1 MNLFTIGSHTPF
13 LRQLAKSWL
22 AGELNVGP
30 VDDPLTRLDTTFYL
44 PTRRAARA
52 FADILTHELG
62 GTALLPSIRT
72 LADASDEELLATR
85 TQGPDQGLDQDQD
98 LDQLA
103 ALPEALEPPN
113 VTTMPGLKRRLILTR
128 LIGTAGKAMGQAKI
142 QAGMTDTRVT
152 DQPIFPQSLGESA
165 YLAKT
170 LGDLI
175 DQVATEESDW
185 QKLLDLVPDDHAAYW
200 QLTLTLLTLV
210 TQSWPAILAEE
221 GVVDPAT
228 RRRLLLD
235 ARTVLISQN
244 KNKGPII
251 AAGSTGSIPAT
262 ARLLAAIAASP
273 RGAVILPGLD
283 LDMSDAAFAGL
294 EEDTPESA
302 SHPQHGLF
310 KLLEKMQASRED
322 CTALGIPAPQRN
334 ALISAAFLP
343 AGATGHW
350 PDLRPTQTSAF
361 DGIALLEAPNEQE
374 ESLALAMAM
383 KASLAE
389 GQSAALITPDRNLA
403 RRVQLDLARFGLTS
417 DDSAGEPLRQT
428 PPARLMLLAAEAW
441 RTGFAAI
448 PLLALLK
455 HPLCALGQSAA
466 ATRADAR
473 LLERLA
479 LRGIALAPGLD
490 ALREVIALRADERD
504 NSDIRRPAL
513 RKHLS
518 KSDDARALALIDRL
532 AAAFAPLAQ
541 LVQEEA
547 PFTDYAHSLFLACE
561 ALAVT
566 DDPAAPSPL
575 YAGPAGEAL
584 AALRTGLQETQSIE
598 LQAPLAEASDL
609 FEALL
614 ADQTVRPQ
622 NLTDPRLAIWGP
634 LEARLQSVDHVLLGG
649 LNEKAWP
656 SLPSAS
662 PFLSRAMMAGM
673 ELDVPERRIGLSAH
687 DVEQAL
693 GQPRVTLTRAMKVDG
708 APTVASRWLQ
718 RLLAFLPEE
727 TGSAMRARASPLL
740 HLAAKWDSPAKVT
753 PRPRPEPR
761 PIAVPTTL
769 SITEVEDLIRDP
781 YTVYARRVLKLE
793 EAPGLGLPPGPAER
807 GTLFHSL
814 FEAMAPH
821 LDSQPAEKWPE
832 LMQVEAGKLIATLD
846 PFPDIQALWARR
858 IARIIPTYLALEADW
873 LDGLTRR
880 VPEQSGRLALAIV
893 GRQAQLTGRADRIDL
908 YDDGTASVLDF
919 KTGSPP
925 SRKKVQAGLAPQL
938 PLGAAMLLAGGFK
951 DVPATPASAARYI
964 RVGGTSKPVDTIAFD
979 DPDQLAELAN
989 DAVSQLQNL
998 WATFFMGAPFAPLV
1012 RPERVGTTGRF
1023 HHLARVKEWRA
1034 ADEEAGGGAIEGWG
1048 GQ

>member
-1 MNLFTIGSHTPF
+1 MTLFTIGSHTPF
-13 LRQLAKSWL
+13 LHQLAKSWL
-22 AGELNVGP
+22 SGELHVGP
-30 VDDPLTRLDTTFYL
+30 VDDPLIRLDTTFYL

-52 FADILTHELG
+52 FADLLTQELG

-72 LADASDEELLATR
+72 LADASDDE
-85 TQGPDQGLDQDQD
+85 
-98 LDQLA
+98 QLA
-103 ALPEALEPPN
+103 APDTLVDGTDPEQLATLPDAFEPPN
-113 VTTMPGLKRRLILTR
+113 LATMPGLKRRLILTR
-128 LIGTAGKAMGQAKI
+128 LIGAAGKAMGQMLVDA
-142 QAGMTDTRVT
+142 RVT
-152 DQPIFPQSLGESA
+152 DQPIFPQSLGEAA
-165 YLAKT
+165 YLAKM

-175 DQVATEESDW
+175 DQVATQESDW

-200 QLTLTLLTLV
+200 QLTLTLLRLV

-235 ARTVLISQN
+235 ARTALISASQN
-244 KNKGPII
+244 QNQNQNQGRNEDQYQKPII

-273 RGAVILPGLD
+273 QGAVVLPGLD
-283 LDMSDAAFAGL
+283 LAMSDAAFASL
-294 EEDTPESA
+294 KADTPESA

-310 KLLEKMQASRED
+310 KLLEKMKASRQD
-322 CTALGIPAPQRN
+322 CVELGAQSPQRT

-343 AGATGHW
+343 AGATGQW
-350 PDLRPTQTSAF
+350 PDMRPEETVAF
-361 DGIALLEAPNEQE
+361 DAITLLEAPNEQE

-389 GQSAALITPDRNLA
+389 GQTAALITPDRNLA
-403 RRVQLDLARFGLTS
+403 RRVQLDLARFGLAS

-428 PPARLMLLAAEAW
+428 PPARLMLLAAETW

-455 HPLCALGQSAA
+455 HPLCALGHSTVT
-466 ATRADAR
+466 TRSTAR

-490 ALREVIALRADERD
+490 ALREVINLRAGERD
-504 NSDIRRPAL
+504 DPTIRKPAL
-513 RKHLS
+513 RKALS
-518 KSDDARALALIDRL
+518 ASDDAKTLALLDQL
-532 AAAFAPLAQ
+532 EAAFAPLGK
-541 LVQEEA
+541 LGEEEI
-547 PFTDYAHSLFLACE
+547 PFADYAHALFLTCE
-561 ALAVT
+561 AIALT
-566 DDPAAPSPL
+566 DKTAASNAL

-584 AALRTGLQETQSIE
+584 ASLRAGLQETQNVG
-598 LQAPLAEASDL
+598 LQAPLAEAPDL

-673 ELDVPERRIGLSAH
+673 ALDVPERRIGLSAH

-693 GQPRVTLTRAMKVDG
+693 GQPRVTLSRAKKVDG

-727 TGSAMRARASPLL
+727 TGTAMRSRAAPLL
-740 HLAAKWDSPAKVT
+740 HLAATWDSPAKVT

-761 PIAVPTTL
+761 PDHVPTTL

-807 GTLFHSL
+807 GTLFHAL
-814 FEAMAPH
+814 FEAMAPQ
-821 LDSQPAEKWPE
+821 LDAQPPE
-832 LMQVEAGKLIATLD
+832 NWASLLQVEADRLLATLD
-846 PFPDIQALWARR
+846 PFPDIKALWLRR
-858 IARIIPTYLALEADW
+858 IAQIAPDYLHFEQDW
-873 LDGLTRR
+873 SDGLARR
-880 VPEQSGRLALAIV
+880 VPEQSGRLALSIV
-893 GRQAQLTGRADRIDL
+893 GRETWLTGRADRIDL
-908 YDDGTASVLDF
+908 YQDGTASVLDF

-925 SRKKVQAGLAPQL
+925 SKKKVLAGLAPQL
-938 PLGAAMLLAGGFK
+938 PLGTAMLAAGGFQ
-951 DVPATPASAARYI
+951 DVPQTPACIARYI
-964 RVGGTSKPVDTIAFD
+964 RVGGTGKPVDLITFD
-979 DPDQLAELAN
+979 DREELAQLAD
-989 DAVSQLQNL
+989 DALTQLQNL
-998 WATFFMGAPFAPLV
+998 WATFFMGAPFSPLV
-1012 RPERVGTTGRF
+1012 RPERVGATGRF

-1034 ADEEAGGGAIEGWG
+1034 ADEDTGGS
-1048 GQ
+1048 Q

>member
-13 LRQLAKSWL
+13 LDQLAKSWL
-22 AGELNVGP
+22 AGALNVGP
-30 VDDPLTRLDTTFYL
+30 VDDPLARLDTTFYL

-52 FADILTHELG
+52 FADLLTDELG
-62 GTALLPSIRT
+62 GTVLLPAIRT
-72 LADASDEELLATR
+72 LADASDEELLTTR
-85 TQGPDQGLDQDQD
+85 PQPSDPQSSDP
-98 LDQLA
+98 DQLA
-103 ALPEALEPPN
+103 TLPEALEPPN
-113 VTTMPGLKRRLILTR
+113 VVTMPGLKRRLILTR
-128 LIGTAGKAMGQAKI
+128 LIGAAGKAMGQALI
-142 QAGMTDTRVT
+142 DTRVT
-152 DQPIFPQSLGESA
+152 DQLIFPQSLGESA
-165 YLAKT
+165 FLAKT

-235 ARTVLISQN
+235 ARTALIA
-244 KNKGPII
+244 KGQSTGPVI

-273 RGAVILPGLD
+273 QGAVVLPGLD
-283 LDMSDAAFAGL
+283 LHMSDAAFASL
-294 EEDTPESA
+294 KADTPESA

-310 KLLEKMQASRED
+310 KLLEKMQAGRED
-322 CTALGIPAPQRN
+322 CTLLGSQVGDPPHERN
-334 ALISAAFLP
+334 TLISAAFLP
-343 AGATGHW
+343 AVATGHW
-350 PDLRPTQTSAF
+350 PDLRPETTDAF
-361 DGIALLEAPNEQE
+361 DGITLLEAPNEQE

-403 RRVQLDLARFGLTS
+403 RRVQLDLARFGLAS

-441 RTGFAAI
+441 RSGFAAI

-455 HPLCALGQSAA
+455 HPLCTLGQSAA
-466 ATRADAR
+466 STRADAR

-490 ALREVIALRADERD
+490 ALREVITLRADERD
-504 NSDIRRPAL
+504 DPHVRQPAL
-513 RKHLS
+513 RKNLS
-518 KSDDARALALIDRL
+518 ASDDARALSLIDAL
-532 AAAFAPLAQ
+532 AAAFAPLGA
-541 LVQEEA
+541 LGEKDA
-547 PFTDYAHSLFLACE
+547 PFSNYAQCLFETCE
-561 ALAVT
+561 AIAIT
-566 DDPAAPSPL
+566 DDKAVPNPL

-584 AALRTGLQETQSIE
+584 VSLRTGLQETQSVGLE
-598 LQAPLAEASDL
+598 APLAEAPDL

-614 ADQTVRPQ
+614 AGQTVRPQ
-622 NLTDPRLAIWGP
+622 NPADPRLAIWGP
-634 LEARLQSVDHVLLGG
+634 LEARLQNVDHVLLGG

-673 ELDVPERRIGLSAH
+673 KLDVPERRIGLSAH

-693 GQPRVTLTRAMKVDG
+693 GQPRVTLTRARKVDG

-727 TGSAMRARASPLL
+727 TGQDMRSRAAPLL
-740 HLAAKWDSPAKVT
+740 HLASQWDSPERVT

-761 PIAVPTTL
+761 PKHVPQTL

-814 FEAMAPH
+814 FESMAPL
-821 LDSQPAEKWPE
+821 LDTKPPEDWAE
-832 LMQVEAGKLIATLD
+832 LMQMEASKLLATLD
-846 PFPDIQALWARR
+846 PFPDIKALWTRR
-858 IARIIPTYLALEADW
+858 IVQIIPAYLAFEHTW
-873 LDGLTRR
+873 SEGLTSR
-880 VPEQSGRLALAIV
+880 VPEQSGRLPLSIV
-893 GRQAQLTGRADRIDL
+893 GRETWLTGRADRIDL
-908 YDDGTASVLDF
+908 YDDGTATVLDF

-925 SRKKVQAGLAPQL
+925 SAKKVKAGLAPQL
-938 PLGAAMLLAGGFK
+938 PLGAAMLAEGSFK
-951 DVPATPASAARYI
+951 DLPATPAHAARYI
-964 RVGGTSKPVDTIAFD
+964 RVGGTSKPVDLIAFD
-979 DPDQLAELAN
+979 DAEQLKDLSD
-989 DAVSQLQNL
+989 DALMQLQNL
-998 WATFFMGAPFAPLV
+998 WATFFMGAPFSPLV
-1012 RPERVGTTGRF
+1012 RPERVGSTGRF

-1034 ADEEAGGGAIEGWG
+1034 ADEESGVSE
-1048 GQ
+1048 

>member
-13 LRQLAKSWL
+13 LDQLAKSWL
-22 AGELNVGP
+22 AGELKIGP
-30 VDDPLTRLDTTFYL
+30 VDDPLARLDTTFYL

-52 FADILTHELG
+52 FADLLTDQLG
-62 GTALLPSIRT
+62 GTALLPAIRT
-72 LADASDEELLATR
+72 LADASDEELLTTR
-85 TQGPDQGLDQDQD
+85 PQPSDPQSSDP
-98 LDQLA
+98 DQLA
-103 ALPEALEPPN
+103 TLPEALEPPN

-128 LIGTAGKAMGQAKI
+128 LIGAAGKAMGQALI
-142 QAGMTDTRVT
+142 DTRVT

-165 YLAKT
+165 FLAKT

-235 ARTVLISQN
+235 ARTALISQGQST
-244 KNKGPII
+244 GPII

-273 RGAVILPGLD
+273 QGAVVLPGLD
-283 LDMSDAAFAGL
+283 LHMSDAAFASL
-294 EEDTPESA
+294 KADTPESA

-310 KLLEKMQASRED
+310 KLLEKMQAGREG
-322 CTALGIPAPQRN
+322 CTPLGDLAPERN

-343 AGATGHW
+343 AVATGHW
-350 PDLRPTQTSAF
+350 PDLRPETTDAF
-361 DGIALLEAPNEQE
+361 DGITLLEAPNEQE

-383 KASLAE
+383 KTSLAE
-389 GQSAALITPDRNLA
+389 GKSAALITPDRNLA
-403 RRVQLDLARFGLTS
+403 RRVQLDLARFGLAS

-428 PPARLMLLAAEAW
+428 PPARLMLLVAEAW

-455 HPLCALGQSAA
+455 HPLCALGQSPAS
-466 ATRADAR
+466 TRADAR

-490 ALREVIALRADERD
+490 ALRDVIALRAGERAD
-504 NSDIRRPAL
+504 PHVRQPAL
-513 RKHLS
+513 RKNLS
-518 KSDDARALALIDRL
+518 VSDDAKALALIDRL
-532 AAAFAPLAQ
+532 EAAFAPLGA
-541 LVQEEA
+541 LGEKDA
-547 PFTDYAHSLFLACE
+547 PFSDYANNLFLCCE
-561 ALAVT
+561 AIATT
-566 DDPAAPSPL
+566 DDTAAPNQL

-584 AALRTGLQETQSIE
+584 AALRTGLQETQSVG
-598 LQAPLAEASDL
+598 LDAPLAQAPDL

-622 NLTDPRLAIWGP
+622 NPTDPRLAIWGP

-727 TGSAMRARASPLL
+727 TGQNMRGRAAPLL
-740 HLAAKWDSPAKVT
+740 HLASQWDSPQRVT
-753 PRPRPEPR
+753 PRPRPLPR
-761 PIAVPTTL
+761 PKEVPTTL

-821 LDSQPAEKWPE
+821 LDTKPPE
-832 LMQVEAGKLIATLD
+832 EWADLMQVEADKLLATLD
-846 PFPDIQALWARR
+846 PFPDIQALWSRR
-858 IARIIPTYLALEADW
+858 IASIVPAYLAFEREW
-873 LDGLTRR
+873 SQGLTRR
-880 VPEQSGRLALAIV
+880 VPEQAGRLALSIV
-893 GRQAQLTGRADRIDL
+893 GRETWLTGRADRIDL
-908 YDDGTASVLDF
+908 YDDGTATVLDF

-925 SRKKVQAGLAPQL
+925 SAKKVKAGLAPQL
-938 PLGAAMLLAGGFK
+938 PLGAAMLAEGSFK
-951 DVPATPASAARYI
+951 DLPATPAHAARYI
-964 RVGGTSKPVDTIAFD
+964 RVGGTSKPVDLISFEDAEQLKDLSD
-979 DPDQLAELAN
+979 DALT
-989 DAVSQLQNL
+989 QLQNL
-998 WATFFMGAPFAPLV
+998 WATFFMGAPFSPLV
-1012 RPERVGTTGRF
+1012 RPERVGSAGRF

-1034 ADEEAGGGAIEGWG
+1034 ADEEGGVME
-1048 GQ
+1048 

>member
-13 LRQLAKSWL
+13 LHQLAKSWL
-22 AGELNVGP
+22 TGELNVGP
-30 VDDPLTRLDTTFYL
+30 VDNPLTRLDTTFYL
-44 PTRRAARA
+44 PTRRATRA
-52 FADILTHELG
+52 FAELLTDELG

-72 LADASDEELLATR
+72 LADASDEELLSTPVIGAD
-85 TQGPDQGLDQDQD
+85 PE
-98 LDQLA
+98 QLA
-103 ALPEALEPPN
+103 MLPEALEPPN
-113 VTTMPGLKRRLILTR
+113 LATMPGLKRRLILTR
-128 LIGTAGKAMGQAKI
+128 LIGAAGKAMGQALV
-142 QAGMTDTRVT
+142 DTRVT

-165 YLAKT
+165 FLAKM

-185 QKLLDLVPDDHAAYW
+185 QKLFDLVPDDHAAYW

-235 ARTVLISQN
+235 ARTALIIQGQSR
-244 KNKGPII
+244 GPVI

-262 ARLLAAIAASP
+262 ARLLAAIAAHP
-273 RGAVILPGLD
+273 QGAVVLPGLD
-283 LDMSDAAFAGL
+283 LVMSDAAFASL
-294 EEDTPESA
+294 KADTPESA

-310 KLLEKMQASRED
+310 KLLEKMKASRAD
-322 CTALGIPAPQRN
+322 CTALAGQPPERT
-334 ALISAAFLP
+334 ALVSAALLP
-343 AGATGHW
+343 AGATDNW
-350 PDLRPTQTSAF
+350 PQLRPATTQAF
-361 DGIALLEAPNEQE
+361 DDVTLLEAPNEQE

-389 GQSAALITPDRNLA
+389 GHTAALITPDRNLA
-403 RRVQLDLARFGLTS
+403 RRVQLDLARFGLSS

-428 PPARLMLLAAEAW
+428 PPARLMLMVAEAW

-455 HPLCALGQSAA
+455 HPLCALGQSPAT
-466 ATRADAR
+466 TRADAR

-479 LRGIALAPGLD
+479 LRGIALALGLD
-490 ALREVIALRADERD
+490 ALRQVIALRADERAD
-504 NSDIRRPAL
+504 ETIRQPAL
-513 RKHLS
+513 RKGLGS
-518 KSDDARALALIDRL
+518 SDDARALALIDRL
-532 AAAFAPLAQ
+532 EAAFMPLAE
-541 LVQEEA
+541 LGEEDA
-547 PFTDYAHSLFLACE
+547 PFTDYADALFLACE
-561 ALAVT
+561 AVART
-566 DDPAAPSPL
+566 DDEAAPNPL

-584 AALRTGLQETQSIE
+584 AALRTGLRETQSVG
-598 LQAPLAEASDL
+598 LDAPIGEAPDL

-622 NLTDPRLAIWGP
+622 NPNDPRLAIWGP

-673 ELDVPERRIGLSAH
+673 ALELPERRIGLSAH

-693 GQPRVTLTRAMKVDG
+693 GQRRVTLTRAKKVDG

-727 TGSAMRARASPLL
+727 TGHAMRDRAAPLL
-740 HLAAKWDSPAKVT
+740 QLATTWDSPDRVI
-753 PRPRPEPR
+753 PRSRPEPR
-761 PIAVPTTL
+761 PKDVPTTL

-781 YTVYARRVLKLE
+781 YTVYAHRVLRLE

-807 GTLFHSL
+807 GTLFHAL
-814 FEAMAPH
+814 FEAMADP
-821 LDSQPAEKWPE
+821 LDNRPQQEWAS
-832 LMQVEAGKLIATLD
+832 LMQAEADKLLATLE
-846 PFPDIQALWARR
+846 PFPDIQALWSRR
-858 IARIIPTYLALEADW
+858 IARVTPDYLAFETVW
-873 LDGLTRR
+873 SQGLTRR
-880 VPEQSGRLALAIV
+880 MAEQSGRLDLSIV
-893 GRQAQLTGRADRIDL
+893 GRETWLTGRADRIDL
-908 YDDGTASVLDF
+908 YEDGTASVLDF

-925 SRKKVQAGLAPQL
+925 SRKKVLAGLAPQL
-938 PLGAAMLLAGGFK
+938 SLGVAMLASGAFSQ
-951 DVPATPASAARYI
+951 VPETPARAARYVRI
-964 RVGGTSKPVDTIAFD
+964 GGTSKPVELIAFD
-979 DPDQLAELAN
+979 DTEQLAELAE
-989 DAVSQLQNL
+989 DAVTQLQNL

-1012 RPERVGTTGRF
+1012 RPERVGSVGRF
-1023 HHLARVKEWRA
+1023 HHLARVKEWRV
-1034 ADEEAGGGAIEGWG
+1034 ADEETAGAP
-1048 GQ
+1048 